1 MKEFLTAEMVRGR
14 LANLGKLTFEVTDAS
29 KEFGNV
35 IIEPNAKVKV
45 FKQNN
50 EVIIKNGFECKQGA
64 EFVVE

>member
-1 MKEFLTAEMVRGR
+1 MHIGASGNRELLTA
-14 LANLGKLTFEVTDAS
+14 ADFDAHAKDDS
-29 KEFGNV
+29 
-35 IIEPNAKVKV
+35 AKVKV